1 MTLTAVWH
9 TGISVYTTYLTT
21 QTVSLC
27 LQFIT
32 YCRNLTVSMST
43 GISVYTTYLT
53 AQGIPDTRTASAM
66 ALSIFCGRITILNT
80 I

>member
-1 MTLTAVWH
+1 
-9 TGISVYTTYLTT
+9 GISVYTTYLTT

-53 AQGIPDTRTASAM
+53 AQGIPRHPYSICNGVVH
-66 ALSIFCGRITILNT
+66 LSFCGRITILNT